1 LLKTFWYGPAGWNDE
16 QHPDGTVVWTSPSG
30 RMYRTAPGSAL
41 FRPTGTII
49 IERRQRSAANRG
61 AMMPQR
67 QRTRSDDR
75 RYRVLAERRHNATT

>member
-1 LLKTFWYGPAGWNDE
+1 LIDE
-16 QHPDGTVVWTSPSG
+16 QRPDGTVVWTSPSG

-67 QRTRSDDR
+67 QRTRSDNR